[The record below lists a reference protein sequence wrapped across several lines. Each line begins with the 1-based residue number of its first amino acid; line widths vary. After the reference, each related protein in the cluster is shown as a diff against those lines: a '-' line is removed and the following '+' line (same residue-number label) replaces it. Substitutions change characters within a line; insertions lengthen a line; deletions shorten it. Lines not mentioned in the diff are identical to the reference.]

1 MDVHTALRNVLLVLQ
16 ADPTRYRCFGVYWWP
31 VKKLLRGAGY
41 GRDQFYMLSD
51 YQDTDQANQ
60 VPVAGLAD
68 TLREAFA
75 AYALNLAYPH
85 SGGKVEASDG
95 ELITV
100 WDEDAGT

>member
-1 MDVHTALRNVLLVLQ
+1 M
-16 ADPTRYRCFGVYWWP
+16 
-31 VKKLLRGAGY
+31 
-41 GRDQFYMLSD
+41 
-51 YQDTDQANQ
+51 
-60 VPVAGLAD
+60 PVAGLAE

-85 SGGKVEASDG
+85 SGGKVEAPDG